1 MRINLVRDVLD
12 KKLMDDDDDEAGRV
26 DGLVM
31 SYGERTQPRI
41 THIEIGGSILAARVH
56 PFFIRISNWLARQW
70 GPKRKGPVRI
80 PWSRVVT
87 VGRSIKLNVEAKETG
102 AIDWEIWLARNVIER
117 IPGGG
122 TEEEGDGA

>member
-12 KKLMDDDDDEAGRV
+12 KKILDKDEDEAGRV

-31 SYGERTQPRI
+31 VFGATTQPRI
-41 THIEIGGSILAARVH
+41 THIEIGGSTLAARVH
-56 PFFIRISNWLARQW
+56 PVFVRLSNWLARQW
-70 GPKRKGPVRI
+70 GPRRGEPVRI

-87 VGRSIKLNVEAKETG
+87 VGRNIRLNADAKATG
-102 AIDWEIWLARNVIER
+102 AIDWEIWLARNIIER
-117 IPGGG
+117 IPGAG